1 MDGIIQLHMYSTSSP
16 TDWHLAYKESLD
28 NHGSVEVDVKRCIF
42 VGMPSVGK
50 SSLKH
55 LLVHNKPKD
64 IKRSTA
70 VMEMPEVVMEHY
82 AVGEFTTEWQLVTD
96 DVMENSLRESIERKE
111 YYIENALPEVHQPE
125 EETAHTHTSNMA
137 RALEDNQAVEH
148 TSMRKVASADSQA
161 LERMSTKN
169 EIVALLE
176 KHRPNLAERQ
186 GKSIKLQDA
195 SFIHLLDTGGQPSF
209 QDALPLLLNAPCMYI
224 QVFNASRDLDQPVP
238 ITYRPND
245 EEEAEEDQQLSSETA
260 WDMMLRSFS
269 SMQTMAHKCSKKM
282 PIFQQ
287 KGSHPSKLR
296 IFVVGNFR
304 DQLVK
309 EGREKKTVEDICKR
323 LKKLEGKPYYHS
335 IQVNSAG
342 QPFYLISSMAEDEDD
357 RAYVQSLQ
365 KDISKAEYS
374 LQLKVPVMWFLC
386 MQTTRR
392 CPLKFL
398 RFQDLQE
405 FCSKSGYV
413 VGENAEK
420 QFSALLHLFSLLG
433 FYSFF
438 NLQGVPNESNFV
450 CTDTGVF
457 LKEVSKLLSIQH
469 HRQPRCSGVRKF
481 KQYGIISSEDGELFE
496 ELGIGKEVDRK
507 WFLGALEHLGLL
519 ARYPDPECSP
529 PFYFM
534 PIALPQEKKK
544 MEDQGTVASLC
555 VTFKFPA
562 TTPSLVNTDLPRGIF
577 CQLAVKLSK
586 VGSWKPFPEAS
597 NRNTVK
603 FRSGKFDVYLREAPG
618 FISLTPFLMEEL
630 DGKDP
635 IAELHELCREMR
647 HLFSK
652 GLESAADD
660 VLGVQGRQASDL
672 VFGFEC
678 CCDCTQTPHLATL
691 RQAASKGK
699 SLICQATEKGR
710 ESKQEEQI
718 WFSPVDSKVRRNGGG
733 GGSTAGARATHASIL
748 S

>member
-1 MDGIIQLHMYSTSSP
+1 MD
-16 TDWHLAYKESLD
+16 
-28 NHGSVEVDVKRCIF
+28 VDVKRCIF
-42 VGMPSVGK
+42 VGTPSVGK

-55 LLVHNKPKD
+55 LLVHNAPKAV
-64 IKRSTA
+64 KKSTA
-70 VMEMPEVVMEHY
+70 VMEAPEVVTERY
-82 AVGEFTTEWQLVTD
+82 AVGEFTSEWQPVTD
-96 DVMENSLRESIERKE
+96 DVMEKSLHKCIAKKE
-111 YYIENALPEVHQPE
+111 YNDEHTYPELQQPVE
-125 EETAHTHTSNMA
+125 EEAVDGCTSEM
-137 RALEDNQAVEH
+137 
-148 TSMRKVASADSQA
+148 SVASADSQA

-169 EIVALLE
+169 EVVALLE
-176 KHRPNLAERQ
+176 KHRPILPERL
-186 GKSIKLQDA
+186 GKSIKLQRA

-209 QDALPLLLNAPCMYI
+209 QDALPLLLNAPCTYI
-224 QVFNASRDLDQPVP
+224 QVFNASCDLDQPVP
-238 ITYRPND
+238 ITYRPSD
-245 EEEAEEDQQLSSETA
+245 EEETEEDQQLSSETA
-260 WDMMLRSFS
+260 WDTMLRSFS

-287 KGSHPSKLR
+287 KGSHPPTLR

-309 EGREKKTVEDICKR
+309 EGREMKAVEDICKR

-342 QPFYLISSMAEDEDD
+342 QPFYLINSMAEKEDD
-357 RAYVQSLQ
+357 RAYVKCLR

-392 CPLKFL
+392 CPQKFL

-405 FCSKSGYV
+405 FCSKCGFV
-413 VGENAEK
+413 DGENAEK

-438 NLQGVPNESNFV
+438 NLRGVPNESNFV

-457 LKEVSKLLSIQH
+457 LKEVSKLLAIQH
-469 HRQPRCSGVRKF
+469 HKQPRCSGVRKF
-481 KQYGIISSEDGELFE
+481 QQYGIISSEDDELFE
-496 ELGIGKEVDRK
+496 ELGIRKEVDRK

-519 ARYPDPECSP
+519 ARYSDSGYYAPS
-529 PFYFM
+529 YFM
-534 PIALPQEKKK
+534 PIALPQERMK

-555 VTFKFPA
+555 VTFEFPA
-562 TTPSLVNTDLPRGIF
+562 ATPPLVDTDLPRGVF

-586 VGSWKPFPEAS
+586 VGSWKPFPKAS

-603 FRSGKFDVYLREAPG
+603 FLSGKFDVYLREAPG

-691 RQAASKGK
+691 RQAASKGG
-699 SLICQATEKGR
+699 SLICQATEEGR
-710 ESKQEEQI
+710 DSKQEEQI

-733 GGSTAGARATHASIL
+733 GGSTAGARAIYSCQYTVLVHFPAT
-748 S
+748 